1 VGWRALGLCF
11 AGSAAGCASV
21 VARQHVGQ
29 LDPGDLV
36 GWPRY
41 GAWEGARVDQP
52 VVYHVEVGPEPPHEG
67 PEGLGQ
73 ARLSAVVQRDPGRF
87 EQFLKLLGRGGAAPP
102 PQLPPLQLACYAVA
116 PPEGIDVVAERVD
129 VASRTLVYDA
139 GQDDAVTDGGLP
151 RAVYKSHAPRHAA
164 RRGKTFKHIRH
175 KKRDVGGDAA
185 PRGAEAPP
193 ELSGGGDAAPRG
205 AEAPPERKS

>member
-1 VGWRALGLCF
+1 M
-11 AGSAAGCASV
+11 

-36 GWPRY
+36 GRPRY
-41 GAWEGARVDQP
+41 GARKDARVDQP
-52 VVYHVEVGPEPPHEG
+52 VVYHVEMGPEPPHEG

-73 ARLSAVVQRDPGRF
+73 ALLSAVVQRDPGRI
-87 EQFLKLLGRGGAAPP
+87 EQLLELLGRGGAAPP
-102 PQLPPLQLACYAVA
+102 PELSPLQLACYAVA
-116 PPEGIDVVAERVD
+116 PLEGVYVVAERVD
-129 VASRTLVYDA
+129 VAGGALVYDA

-151 RAVYKSHAPRHAA
+151 RAVYKSHSSRHAA

-193 ELSGGGDAAPRG
+193 ELSVGGDAAPRG
-205 AEAPPERKS
+205 AEAPPEQKS